1 MQVLHVFILF
11 VVVNLFDVIVFDFGV
26 FCYSKKL
33 RIAGTADM
41 DKEYESVDAA
51 QRNYCTC
58 GLYSSRSCIQDAYDP
73 VHREKFTDGHG
84 YSGNCS
90 ISAGTAE
97 GTGKAW
103 REAIPDISCSF

>member
-41 DKEYESVDAA
+41 DKEYE
-51 QRNYCTC
+51 NYLSHVK
-58 GLYSSRSCIQDAYDP
+58 GDIKGIMLGNVISLLSACIIYI
-73 VHREKFTDGHG
+73 V
-84 YSGNCS
+84 S
-90 ISAGTAE
+90 I
-97 GTGKAW
+97 
-103 REAIPDISCSF
+103 I